1 MIFMDNNEILAR
13 FGISQRL
20 AYGLLFQSILIIIA
34 AIISLIG
41 VFKTDLN
48 TLSYMTNIISLVVC
62 ILLLLYS
69 FVGLNGKKSREVLF
83 TTILIMFILLI
94 LVGLFA
100 NMMDLKTPTGLL
112 TVILLVSAIFFMS
125 EFRKNY
131 KVANYALLVILI
143 ASTIITVLNI
153 IAGLPWF
160 AALKYIIIPVTIG
173 LTYFERVQRG
183 KYDFGI

>member
-1 MIFMDNNEILAR
+1 MIFMDNDEILAR

-41 VFKTDLN
+41 VFKTDL
-48 TLSYMTNIISLVVC
+48 ISLVVC

-143 ASTIITVLNI
+143 ASTIITVFNI
-153 IAGLPWF
+153 VAGLPWF

-173 LTYFERVQRG
+173 LTYFERVQGG